1 MDRKNSPRK
10 ASQAEPL
17 NILGI
22 EPLFRADIEEAG
34 YDPNRPIVREITLS
48 VHAGERVGLL
58 GPNGAGKSTIM
69 KGLLGQLPHWK
80 GTTCWQGKEEGS
92 GGVEMSTRVAY
103 IPEQPILYERMTLWE
118 HLVLVAAAASLS
130 EEVFRERADKLLRR
144 FRLYQAKHDYPIRF
158 SKGMQQKVMLIIGF
172 LLRQELYLV
181 DEPFIGLDPGAVM
194 ELLEALDEERSR
206 GAAVLLTTHVLD
218 SAERLCDR
226 FILVHDGGVAAAG
239 TLDDIRIAAKC
250 SPDTRLFDC
259 FHKLIAYE
267 KVQL

>member
-1 MDRKNSPRK
+1 MSLDNG
-10 ASQAEPL
+10 AEV
-17 NILGI
+17 
-22 EPLFRADIEEAG
+22 LFRAHVREAG
-34 YDPNRPIVREITLS
+34 YESERPIVNEVVLS
-48 VHAGERVGLL
+48 VAAGERIGLL

-80 GTTCWQGKEEGS
+80 GDIYWHGKEES
-92 GGVEMSTRVAY
+92 VGGVEMSSRIAY

-118 HLVLVAAAASLS
+118 HLVLVAAAGSIP
-130 EEVFRERADKLLRR
+130 EEIFRERADKLLRR
-144 FRLYQAKHDYPIRF
+144 FRLLKVRHEFPVKF

-172 LLRQELYLV
+172 MIKPELYLV

-226 FILVHDGGVAAAG
+226 FVLVHDGGVAASG
-239 TLDDIRIAAKC
+239 TLADIRIAAGC
-250 SPDTRLFDC
+250 GTDAPLFDC
-259 FHKLIAYE
+259 FVKLTKNAE
-267 KVQL
+267 ERT

>member
-1 MDRKNSPRK
+1 LEYSE
-10 ASQAEPL
+10 A
-17 NILGI
+17 
-22 EPLFRADIEEAG
+22 PLFRVDIIEAG
-34 YDPNRPIVREITLS
+34 YELDRPIVKEISLN

-69 KGLLGQLPHWK
+69 KGLLGQLSH
-80 GTTCWQGKEEGS
+80 WQGKIFWRGKEEENS
-92 GGVEMSTRVAY
+92 GGVQMSTQVAY

-118 HLVLVAAAASLS
+118 HLVLVAAAGSIP
-130 EEVFRERADKLLRR
+130 EELFRERADKLLRR
-144 FRLYQAKHDYPIRF
+144 FRLHQVKHEYPVRF

-172 LLRQELYLV
+172 LLKPELYLV

-226 FILVHDGGVAAAG
+226 FVLVHNGGVAASG
-239 TLDDIRIAAKC
+239 TLADIRTAAHC
-250 SPDTRLFDC
+250 GPDARLFDC
-259 FHKLIAYE
+259 FHKLTEYDE
-267 KVQL
+267 VQS